1 MVLSIF
7 DLSMLRLSGQRQTLC
22 LLLASNGS
30 VLGSDPLEGA
40 QVLLGGMCNGG
51 AGMGSIS

>member
-22 LLLASNGS
+22 LLLASNGR

-51 AGMGSIS
+51 AGMGGIC